1 MSGPRAKPF
10 SNSSDSPRFTFL
22 GVPTIMRATGD
33 ATGGLLMV
41 VEHTSMPPGFGSPY
55 HTHHNEDEAFYILEG
70 QVAFVC
76 AGEWVLAGPG
86 SFVYGPRE
94 IPHGFQVVGAVNARM
109 LLMGLP
115 GGFDK
120 FVMELATP
128 VDVPPS
134 PPDLGHLVAVA
145 AKYGIDIHGPL
156 PEMPAS
162 ITSA

>member
-1 MSGPRAKPF
+1 VTQLAA
-10 SNSSDSPRFTFL
+10 SSWSSSTRRCRPVSARL
-22 GVPTIMRATGD
+22 TI
-33 ATGGLLMV
+33 
-41 VEHTSMPPGFGSPY
+41 
-55 HTHHNEDEAFYILEG
+55 